1 MIRRLALPPSFAVLA
16 LIALAFVVPGLAG
29 HDPWKTFDVITIEIT
44 HQMHLSG
51 NWLVPHVAGEPWL
64 EDPPLYPWVALG
76 FAKALGWA
84 LEFHEAVRLA
94 SGAFLLGAL
103 GLIYLAARSWAAQD
117 EEGQERRAV
126 AASAVLL
133 LIGSVGLMVH
143 AHEAVS
149 DLASLAAVCGG
160 FAALPLAARRP
171 LAAGAAFG
179 ASLGA
184 AFLSTGFVVPLAL
197 AAAVLLAHFAC
208 AEWRTRRGAAFL
220 AVALLVALAIGAS
233 WPLALWQRSPLLFSE
248 WWAQTARLRG
258 GFVHNLGYFAVL
270 ASWFAWPAW
279 PLAAWAA
286 WTRRR
291 RWREPRQFVPLAA
304 ALFSLAGISL
314 AGPDQDV
321 NAIALL
327 APLALLAAPAVTQ
340 LRRGAAAAL
349 DWFGVMTFGFFAGLV
364 WLGYVA
370 MLAGVPPRVAHNF
383 AKLAP
388 GFSAHFHPLPFAV
401 ALAATLGW
409 LYLALFSAPS
419 PTRGVTRWA
428 AGMALLWATFATLW
442 LPWADYLSSYRPVA
456 LQIKSLLPPGATCI
470 ARAKLG
476 DAQRAALSYHAGIVT
491 RERDPLNPCP
501 LLLTEGSPAHEANAP
516 GPGWAKLADVGRPG
530 DRDERIRL
538 YRRRR

>member
-44 HQMHLSG
+44 HQMQLDG
-51 NWLVPHVAGEPWL
+51 DWLVPHVAGEPWL
-64 EDPPLYPWVALG
+64 VDPPLYPWVALG

-84 LEFHEAVRLA
+84 FEFHEAVRLA
-94 SGAFLLGAL
+94 SGVFVLGAL
-103 GLIYLAARSWAAQD
+103 CLLYLAARQWDAG
-117 EEGQERRAV
+117 EERRAA

-133 LIGSVGLMVH
+133 LIGSVGLIVH

-149 DLASLAAVCGG
+149 DLASLTATCGA

-171 LAAGAAFG
+171 LTAGAAFG
-179 ASLGA
+179 AALGA

-197 AAAVLLAHFAC
+197 AAAVLLAHLVC
-208 AEWRTRRGAAFL
+208 DEWRTRRGAVFL
-220 AVALLVALAIGAS
+220 AVALLVALAIGGS
-233 WPLALWQRSPLLFSE
+233 WPLALWQRSPQLFAE
-248 WWAQTARLRG
+248 WWALTARLRG
-258 GFVHNLGYFAVL
+258 GFAHNLGYFLVL

-304 ALFSLAGISL
+304 ALASLIGISL

-327 APLALLAAPAVTQ
+327 APLALLAAPVIAQ

-349 DWFGVMTFGFFAGLV
+349 DWFGVMTFGVFAGLV

-370 MLAGVPPRVAHNF
+370 MIAGVPPRVAHNF

-388 GFSAHFHPLPFAV
+388 GFSAHFHLLPFAV

-409 LYLALFSAPS
+409 LVLVLFTAPS

-428 AGMALLWATFATLW
+428 AGVALLWACFATLW
-442 LPWADYLSSYRPVA
+442 LPWADYRSSYRPVA

-470 ARAKLG
+470 SRWKLG
-476 DAQRAALSYHAGIVT
+476 ATQRAALSYHADIVT
-491 RERDPLNPCP
+491 RERDPLEPCP
-501 LLLTEGSPAHEANAP
+501 LLLTQGSPGRKASAP
-516 GPGWAKLADVGRPG
+516 GPGWTNLADIGRPG

-538 YRRRR
+538 YRRQK

>member
-16 LIALAFVVPGLAG
+16 LIALVFVVPGLAG

-44 HQMHLSG
+44 HQMQLSG
-51 NWLVPHVAGEPWL
+51 DWLVPQVAREPWL
-64 EDPPLYPWVALG
+64 VDPPLYPWVALG
-76 FAKALGWA
+76 FANALGWA
-84 LEFHEAVRLA
+84 VAFHEAVRLA

-103 GLIYLAARSWAAQD
+103 GLLYLAARQWTAQ
-117 EEGQERRAV
+117 EGEKQERRA
-126 AASAVLL
+126 AGASAVLL

-143 AHEAVS
+143 AHEAVD
-149 DLASLAAVCGG
+149 DLASLTAACGA

-171 LAAGAAFG
+171 RAAGAAFG
-179 ASLGA
+179 AALGA

-197 AAAVLLAHFAC
+197 AAAVLLAHLVC
-208 AEWRTRRGAAFL
+208 DPWRTRRGAAFL
-220 AVALLVALAIGAS
+220 AVAALVALAIGAS
-233 WPLALWQRSPLLFSE
+233 WPLALWLRSPQLFGD
-248 WWAQTARLRG
+248 WWALTARLRG
-258 GFVHNLGYFAVL
+258 GFLHNLGYFVVL

-286 WTRRR
+286 WARRQ

-304 ALFSLAGISL
+304 VVFALLGISL

-327 APLALLAAPAVTQ
+327 APLALLAAPVITQ

-370 MLAGVPPRVAHNF
+370 MLTGVPPRIAHNF

-388 GFSAHFHPLPFAV
+388 GFSAHFHLLPFAV

-409 LYLALFSAPS
+409 LYLVLFSPPAA
-419 PTRGVTRWA
+419 TRGVTRWA
-428 AGMALLWATFATLW
+428 AGVALLWASFATLW

-470 ARAKLG
+470 SRAKLG
-476 DAQRAALSYHAGIVT
+476 DAQRAALSYHADIVT
-491 RERDPLNPCP
+491 RERDPLEPCP
-501 LLLTEGSPAHEANAP
+501 LLLTQGSPGREAAAP
-516 GPGWAKLADVGRPG
+516 GPGWTKLADVGRPG

-538 YRRRR
+538 YRRQP

>member
-16 LIALAFVVPGLAG
+16 LIALVFVVPGLAG

-44 HQMHLSG
+44 HQMQLG
-51 NWLVPHVAGEPWL
+51 GDWLVPHVAGEPWL
-64 EDPPLYPWVALG
+64 EDPPLYPWVALV

-84 LEFHEAVRLA
+84 LAFHEAVRLA
-94 SGAFLLGAL
+94 SGVFMLGAL
-103 GLIYLAARSWAAQD
+103 ALLYLAARQWARD
-117 EEGQERRAV
+117 GERHAV
-126 AASAVLL
+126 GASAALL
-133 LIGSVGLMVH
+133 LVGSVGLIVH

-149 DLASLAAVCGG
+149 DLASLAAACGA

-179 ASLGA
+179 AALGA
-184 AFLSTGFVVPLAL
+184 AFLATGFVVPLAL
-197 AAAVLLAHFAC
+197 AAAVLAAHLAC
-208 AEWRTRRGAAFL
+208 DEWRTRRGAAFL
-220 AVALLVALAIGAS
+220 AVALAVALAIGAS
-233 WPLALWQRSPLLFSE
+233 WPLALWQHSPALFDQ
-248 WWAQTARLRG
+248 WWAGTARLRG
-258 GFVHNLGYFAVL
+258 GFAHNLGYFTVL

-286 WTRRR
+286 WTRRE
-291 RWREPRQFVPLAA
+291 RWREPRLFVPLAA
-304 ALFSLAGISL
+304 ALASLVGISL

-327 APLALLAAPAVTQ
+327 APLALAAAPAVGE

-370 MLAGVPPRVAHNF
+370 MIAGVPPRVAHNF

-388 GFSAHFHPLPFAV
+388 GFSAHFHLLPFAV

-409 LYLALFSAPS
+409 LVLVLAAPPS

-428 AGMALLWATFATLW
+428 AGVALLWATFATLW

-470 ARAKLG
+470 ARVKLG
-476 DAQRAALSYHAGIVT
+476 SAQRAALSYHAGIVT
-491 RERDPLNPCP
+491 RELDPLHPCP
-501 LLLTEGSPAHEANAP
+501 LLLTQGSPGREASAP
-516 GPGWAKLADVGRPG
+516 GPGWVRLADVGRPG

-538 YRRRR
+538 YRRSP

>member
-1 MIRRLALPPSFAVLA
+1 MIRRLPLPPSFAVLA
-16 LIALAFVVPGLAG
+16 LIALAFVLPGLAG

-44 HQMHLSG
+44 HQMQLSG
-51 NWLVPHVAGEPWL
+51 DWLVPHVAGEPWL

-76 FAKALGWA
+76 FAKALAWA
-84 LEFHEAVRLA
+84 LPFHEAVRLA
-94 SGAFLLGAL
+94 SGMFVLCALALL
-103 GLIYLAARSWAAQD
+103 YVAASRWGR
-117 EEGQERRAV
+117 EEERHARG
-126 AASAVLL
+126 ASAVLL
-133 LIGSVGLMVH
+133 LAGSVGFIVH
-143 AHEAVS
+143 AHEALS
-149 DLASLAAVCGG
+149 DLASLAAACGA
-160 FAALPLAARRP
+160 FAALPLAGRRP

-179 ASLGA
+179 AALGL

-197 AAAVLLAHFAC
+197 AAAVLAAHLAC
-208 AEWRTRRGAAFL
+208 DEWRTRRGAAFV

-233 WPLALWQRSPLLFSE
+233 WPLALWQRSPSLFGE
-248 WWAQTARLRG
+248 WWSHTARLRG
-258 GFVHNLGYFAVL
+258 SFAHNLGYYVVL
-270 ASWFAWPAW
+270 ASWFAWPSW
-279 PLAAWAA
+279 PLAAWAV
-286 WTRRR
+286 WTARP
-291 RWREPRQFVPLAA
+291 RWRDPRLFVPLAA
-304 ALFSLAGISL
+304 ALASLVGISL

-327 APLALLAAPAVTQ
+327 APLALLAAPVITQ
-340 LRRGAAAAL
+340 LRRGASAAL

-370 MLAGVPPRVAHNF
+370 MMTGVPPRVAHNF

-388 GFSAHFHPLPFAV
+388 GFSAHFHVVPFAV

-409 LYLALFSAPS
+409 LYLVLFTAPS

-428 AGMALLWATFATLW
+428 AGVALLWSAFATLW

-476 DAQRAALSYHAGIVT
+476 SAQRAALSYHAGIVT
-491 RERDPLNPCP
+491 RERDPLKPCP
-501 LLLTEGSPAHEANAP
+501 LLLTQGSPAHEASAP
-516 GPGWAKLADVGRPG
+516 GPGWVRLADVGRPG

-538 YRRRR
+538 YRRQR

>member
-16 LIALAFVVPGLAG
+16 LIALAFVLPGLAG
-29 HDPWKTFDVITIEIT
+29 HDPWKTFDVITIEIV
-44 HQMHLSG
+44 HQMHLNG
-51 NWLVPHVAGEPWL
+51 DWLVPHVAGEPWL
-64 EDPPLYPWVALG
+64 EDPPLYAWVGLG

-84 LEFHEAVRLA
+84 VRFHEAVRLA
-94 SGAFLLGAL
+94 SGAFLLAAF
-103 GLIYLAARSWAAQD
+103 GLLYLAARQWAP
-117 EEGQERRAV
+117 EEQRRAE

-133 LIGSVGLMVH
+133 LLGSVGLIVH

-160 FAALPLAARRP
+160 FAALPPAARRP

-179 ASLGA
+179 AALGI

-197 AAAVLLAHFAC
+197 AAAVLLAHLVC
-208 AEWRTRRGAAFL
+208 GEWRTRRGAVFV
-220 AVALLVALAIGAS
+220 AVALPVALAIAAS
-233 WPLALWQRSPLLFSE
+233 WPLALWLRSPALFGD
-248 WWAQTARLRG
+248 WWANTARLRG
-258 GFVHNLGYFAVL
+258 GFLDNLGYYLVL

-291 RWREPRQFVPLAA
+291 RWREPRQFVPPAA
-304 ALFSLAGISL
+304 ALFALLGISL

-321 NAIALL
+321 NGIALL
-327 APLALLAAPAVTQ
+327 APLALLAAPVIGQ

-370 MLAGVPPRVAHNF
+370 MMTGVPPRIAHNF

-388 GFSAHFHPLPFAV
+388 GFSAHFQPLAFAV

-409 LYLALFSAPS
+409 LYLVLFTAPS

-428 AGMALLWATFATLW
+428 AGVALLWTAFATLW
-442 LPWADYLSSYRPVA
+442 LPYADYLSSYRPVA
-456 LQIKSLLPPGATCI
+456 LQIKAKLPPGATCI
-470 ARAKLG
+470 ARYKLG

-491 RERDPLNPCP
+491 RRFDPLKPCP
-501 LLLTEGSPAHEANAP
+501 LLLTEGSPGHEAGAP
-516 GPGWAKLADVGRPG
+516 PGWIKLADVGRPG

-538 YRRRR
+538 YRRPR

>member
-1 MIRRLALPPSFAVLA
+1 MIRRLALPPSIAVLA

-29 HDPWKTFDVITIEIT
+29 HDPWKTFDAITIEIV
-44 HQMHLSG
+44 HQMQLG
-51 NWLVPHVAGEPWL
+51 GDWLVPHVAGEPWL
-64 EDPPLYPWVALG
+64 EDPPLYAWVALG

-84 LEFHEAVRLA
+84 VQFHEAVRLA
-94 SGAFLLGAL
+94 SGAFLLVAF
-103 GLIYLAARSWAAQD
+103 GLLYLAARQWA
-117 EEGQERRAV
+117 EEEQRRA
-126 AASAVLL
+126 AATSAVLL
-133 LIGSVGLMVH
+133 LVGSVGLMVH

-149 DLASLAAVCGG
+149 DLASLAAVCGA

-179 ASLGA
+179 AALGA

-197 AAAVLLAHFAC
+197 AAAVLLAHLVC
-208 AEWRTRRGAAFL
+208 DEWRTRRGAAFL
-220 AVALLVALAIGAS
+220 AAAALVALAIAGS
-233 WPLALWQRSPLLFSE
+233 WPLALWQRSPALFGE
-248 WWAQTARLRG
+248 WWAQTARLQG
-258 GFVHNLGYFAVL
+258 GLLHNLGYYVVL

-279 PLAAWAA
+279 PLAAWAV
-286 WTRRR
+286 WVRRR
-291 RWREPRQFVPLAA
+291 RWREARQFVPLAA

-327 APLALLAAPAVTQ
+327 APLALLAAPVIAQ

-370 MLAGVPPRVAHNF
+370 MMTGVPPRIAHNF

-388 GFSAHFHPLPFAV
+388 GFGAHFHALPFAV
-401 ALAATLGW
+401 AFAATLGW
-409 LYLALFSAPS
+409 LYLVLFSAPS
-419 PTRGVTRWA
+419 ATRGVTRWA
-428 AGMALLWATFATLW
+428 AGVALLWASFATLW
-442 LPWADYLSSYRPVA
+442 LPYADYLSSYRPVA
-456 LQIKSLLPPGATCI
+456 LQIKSLLPPGAPCI

-491 RERDPLNPCP
+491 RERDPLKPCP
-501 LLLTEGSPAHEANAP
+501 LLLTQGSPAHEADAP
-516 GPGWAKLADVGRPG
+516 PGWSKLADVGRPG

-538 YRRRR
+538 YRRQR

>member
-1 MIRRLALPPSFAVLA
+1 MIRRLALPPSFAALA

-44 HQMHLSG
+44 HQMQLG
-51 NWLVPHVAGEPWL
+51 GDWLVPHVAGEPWL
-64 EDPPLYPWVALG
+64 EDPPLYPWIALG

-84 LEFHEAVRLA
+84 FEFHEAVRLA
-94 SGAFLLGAL
+94 SGALLLGAL
-103 GLIYLAARSWAAQD
+103 GLLYLAARGWAAQKG
-117 EEGQERRAV
+117 ENQERRA
-126 AASAVLL
+126 AGAGAVLL
-133 LIGSVGLMVH
+133 LIGSVGLIVH
-143 AHEAVS
+143 AHEAVD
-149 DLASLAAVCGG
+149 DLASLAASCGA

-179 ASLGA
+179 AALGA

-197 AAAVLLAHFAC
+197 AAAVLLAHLAC
-208 AEWRTRRGAAFL
+208 DEWRTRRGAAFL
-220 AVALLVALAIGAS
+220 AVAAPVALAIGAS
-233 WPLALWQRSPLLFSE
+233 WPLALWLRSPALFGE
-248 WWAQTARLRG
+248 WWGQTARLHG
-258 GFVHNLGYFAVL
+258 SFLHNLGYYVVL

-279 PLAAWAA
+279 PLAVWAA

-291 RWREPRQFVPLAA
+291 RGREARQFVPLAA

-321 NAIALL
+321 NGIVLL
-327 APLALLAAPAVTQ
+327 APLALLAAPVITQ

-349 DWFGVMTFGFFAGLV
+349 DWFGVMTFGVFAGLV

-370 MLAGVPPRVAHNF
+370 MIAGVPPRIAHNF

-388 GFSAHFHPLPFAV
+388 GFSAHFHLLPFAV

-409 LYLALFSAPS
+409 LYLVLFTAPS

-428 AGMALLWATFATLW
+428 AGVALLWATFATLW

-470 ARAKLG
+470 SRWKLG

-491 RERDPLNPCP
+491 NELDPLEPCP
-501 LLLTEGSPAHEANAP
+501 LLLTQGSPGRKASAP
-516 GPGWAKLADVGRPG
+516 GPGWINLADIGRPG

-538 YRRRR
+538 YRRQK